1 MLTVKERK
9 KQDNK
14 HEQRWIQKKLL
25 FLFDFLKERY
35 FFHFHVNKNDLVPSK
50 KFRIGMKII
59 SGINSIRGLG
69 GMKIKEKLEEL
80 DKTLTGT
87 GNIIF
92 LAGGSQAGNMS
103 W

>member
-1 MLTVKERK
+1 M
-9 KQDNK
+9 
-14 HEQRWIQKKLL
+14 
-25 FLFDFLKERY
+25 FDFLKERY
-35 FFHFHVNKNDLVPSK
+35 FFHFHVNKNDLVPSE
-50 KFRIGMKII
+50 KFRILDEDYFRNKFYKRL
-59 SGINSIRGLG
+59 RGN
-69 GMKIKEKLEEL
+69 EKLEEL

>member
-1 MLTVKERK
+1 
-9 KQDNK
+9 
-14 HEQRWIQKKLL
+14 
-25 FLFDFLKERY
+25 
-35 FFHFHVNKNDLVPSK
+35 
-50 KFRIGMKII
+50 MKII
-59 SGINSIRGLG
+59 SGISSVRGLE

-92 LAGGSQAGNMS
+92 LAEGSQAGNMS